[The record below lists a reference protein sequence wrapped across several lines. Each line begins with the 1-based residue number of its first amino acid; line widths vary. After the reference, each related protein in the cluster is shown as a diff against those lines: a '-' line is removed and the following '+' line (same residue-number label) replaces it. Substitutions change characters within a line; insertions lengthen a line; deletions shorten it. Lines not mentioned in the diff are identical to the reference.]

1 MSWNYTIYERK
12 QRSMANKKKQFTA
25 EFKQNAVDY
34 VYAHPDMT
42 VQQCAD
48 HLEVGKS
55 TLARWKR
62 EAKANPNHEVPFVG
76 SGHYS
81 SEAEKQNI
89 RLQRELRDTQ
99 EALKILKKAISILGN

>member
-1 MSWNYTIYERK
+1 
-12 QRSMANKKKQFTA
+12 MANKKKQFTA

-34 VYAHPDMT
+34 VHAHPEMT
-42 VQQCAD
+42 VQQCAEY
-48 HLEVGKS
+48 LEIGKS

-62 EAKANPNHEVPFVG
+62 EVKADPNHEVTFVG
-76 SGHYS
+76 SGNYS
-81 SEAEKQNI
+81 SETEKENI